1 MDKGVFWY
9 NKNMILVIYLLLQ
22 VIAALLIFSM
32 VSYQIWNL
40 LLIIPTYLSLRF
52 INYEICRL
60 LGYYALDEMG
70 RIGHGS
76 KEILYPRFRKIDEAY
91 KKKYAQRSRK
101 HQLLYY
107 AGFVM
112 IHSVGFPCLL
122 LITMVIVEVA
132 RLLIGENAGE
142 VIIGVFFIVIL
153 LLFVLMYEKLQAYKR
168 KYAKWFGLE
177 IIMWEHGHPVFREKK
192 RE

>member
-1 MDKGVFWY
+1 
-9 NKNMILVIYLLLQ
+9 MILVIYLLLQ
-22 VIAALLIFSM
+22 VIAALFIFSM

-107 AGFVM
+107 VGFVM
-112 IHSVGFPCLL
+112 IHSVSFPCLL
-122 LITMVIVEVA
+122 LITMVVVEVA
-132 RLLIGENAGE
+132 RLLIGEDAIE
-142 VIIGVFFIVIL
+142 VLIGALFIVIL
-153 LLFVLMYEKLQAYKR
+153 LLFVLVYEKLQAYKR
-168 KYAKWFGLE
+168 SYAKWFGLE